1 MIKDTNMISISFQ
14 RFDLALDIVGWTVP
28 STSLDSMPMDYAS
41 IVTPQKPDVNPASE
55 VKGAILATFGIQ
67 VSLRVH
73 YCKRDE
79 I

>member
-1 MIKDTNMISISFQ
+1 
-14 RFDLALDIVGWTVP
+14 
-28 STSLDSMPMDYAS
+28 MPMDYAS

-55 VKGAILATFGIQ
+55 VKGAILATFDIQ

>member
-1 MIKDTNMISISFQ
+1 
-14 RFDLALDIVGWTVP
+14 
-28 STSLDSMPMDYAS
+28 MPMDYAS
-41 IVTPQKPDVNPASE
+41 IVTPQKADVNPASE